1 MAWKLNKIGEDVL
14 KLQEDLNAPFYLSWS
29 NITVDVN
36 DNYLKFSQDGVV
48 HNGRNEIKLL
58 YTDVSNISADSAPGM
73 MEKVIDLF
81 QSVATASITAS
92 EESQFTTVNTYQ
104 STVYLKALIELQK
117 ENNDLLKLILS

>member
-48 HNGRNEIKLL
+48 HNGRNEIKFL
-58 YTDVSNISADSAPGM
+58 YTDVSNITATSAPEL
-73 MEKVIDLF
+73 MEKVVMLF
-81 QSVATASITAS
+81 QSVATASIITSQESAQTAD
-92 EESQFTTVNTYQ
+92 NTFL
-104 STVYLKALIELQK
+104 THKYLMSLIELQK
-117 ENNDLLKLILS
+117 KNNDLLKLILS